1 MSYILNYRPLG
12 DQLEI
17 PFILTTIF
25 SNSNYIIISLA
36 VKPKL
41 AIDEEKGNILDD
53 HIPYKLQSYTI
64 YCSKHSVVVRI

>member
-25 SNSNYIIISLA
+25 SNSNYIIVSLT

-41 AIDEEKGNILDD
+41 AIDEE
-53 HIPYKLQSYTI
+53 QR
-64 YCSKHSVVVRI
+64 KHFR